1 MDCSELLKK
10 YPTSLDF
17 SVILN
22 KLVDSRGKINFFGGD
37 SSGNF
42 EKKST
47 YEHVYNSERLPI
59 YILWNLAFPVR
70 PSVCTDSLD
79 FCLCH
84 WLNRQVYKR
93 NVDTRDELLARI
105 LDDAAHIDRRADQL
119 KRNIHDLR
127 TQFAQPI
134 MADSGIFEHLF

>member
-42 EKKST
+42 EEKST
-47 YEHVYNSERLPI
+47 YEHVSNSERLPI
-59 YILWNLAFPVR
+59 YIFWNLAFPVR
-70 PSVCTDSLD
+70 PSVSSDSLD
-79 FCLCH
+79 FCFCR

-119 KRNIHDLR
+119 RRNIHDLR
-127 TQFAQPI
+127 TQVAQSI